1 MKKLFVMIAFGFMLA
16 IAACSNSTQ
25 EAKDKCTSDSLR
37 CADSIA
43 NCCAD
48 TTTLPTADSVVVK

>member
-16 IAACSNSTQ
+16 FAACSNSTQ
-25 EAKDKCTSDSLR
+25 EAKDKCTADSLR

-48 TTTLPTADSVVVK
+48 STTLPAADSVVVK

>member
-1 MKKLFVMIAFGFMLA
+1 MKKFFGLITIGLLLA
-16 IAACSNSTQ
+16 IAACSNTTQ
-25 EAKDKCTSDSLR
+25 EAKNKCTADSLR

-48 TTTLPTADSVVVK
+48 STTLPTADSVVVK

>member
-16 IAACSNSTQ
+16 FAACSNSTQ
-25 EAKDKCTSDSLR
+25 EAKDKAT
-37 CADSIA
+37 ADSIA

-48 TTTLPTADSVVVK
+48 STTLPTADTLVVE